1 MIPLIV
7 RVTWYTWYFR
17 SRDIL
22 DISGHVISLIL
33 QVTWYTWYC
42 RSPDILD
49 ISDQVKLIFQVTWY
63 TWYSRS
69 PDILD
74 IAGHAI
80 YMIFQVTWYS
90 WSCKSR
96 DILCMSRSRHPRVLS
111 GRTDL
116 QPGCW
121 VLRFP
126 WKRGRMCLVNSWC
139 TIQSSFKPVLYISW
153 RCWPTYTPYVLKNP
167 SFCARGKSDPTWR
180 QTNRPLKLSNA
191 IGWHRFACRF
201 WTIEPVNLHRLRVGI
216 VQQLHLK
223 VIRLY
228 SNLIAFFFIM
238 SSFSRI
244 SVLTKMYITLLF

>member
-1 MIPLIV
+1 MISLIFQ
-7 RVTWYTWYFR
+7 VTWYPWYCR
-17 SRDIL
+17 SRDIH
-22 DISGHVISLIL
+22 DIAGHLISLIF
-33 QVTWYTWYC
+33 QIKWNWY
-42 RSPDILD
+42 SSL
-49 ISDQVKLIFQVTWY
+49 QVTWY

-228 SNLIAFFFIM
+228 SNLIAFF
-238 SSFSRI
+238 
-244 SVLTKMYITLLF
+244 LLWALSLEFRF